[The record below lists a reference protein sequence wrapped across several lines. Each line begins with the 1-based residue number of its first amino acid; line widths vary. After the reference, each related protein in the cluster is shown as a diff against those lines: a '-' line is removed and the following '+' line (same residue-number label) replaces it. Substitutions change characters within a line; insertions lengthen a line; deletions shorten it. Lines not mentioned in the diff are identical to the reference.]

1 MKYLKITFTAFLL
14 SLTTIISSQNSE
26 LLSKLPETKEQF
38 ISSEKNV
45 LATIEWIENTP
56 IDQEKDK
63 HKEQYALLVGWLT
76 NTPTVTLEINANIL
90 IFTKKNSELLMFFMA
105 GWTKY
110 SLENNYSN
118 DVLQGNLAGI
128 RSAINIY
135 SKGGLKKDKKMDR
148 LIKLDENDELDKWVS
163 EQLSK

>member
-90 IFTKKNSELLMFFMA
+90 IFTKKNSE
-105 GWTKY
+105 
-110 SLENNYSN
+110 
-118 DVLQGNLAGI
+118 
-128 RSAINIY
+128 
-135 SKGGLKKDKKMDR
+135 
-148 LIKLDENDELDKWVS
+148 
-163 EQLSK
+163 

>member
-1 MKYLKITFTAFLL
+1 
-14 SLTTIISSQNSE
+14 
-26 LLSKLPETKEQF
+26 
-38 ISSEKNV
+38 
-45 LATIEWIENTP
+45 
-56 IDQEKDK
+56 
-63 HKEQYALLVGWLT
+63 
-76 NTPTVTLEINANIL
+76 
-90 IFTKKNSELLMFFMA
+90 MA

-118 DVLQGNLAGI
+118 DVLQGNIAGI

>member
-1 MKYLKITFTAFLL
+1 MKITITAFLL
-14 SLTTIISSQNSE
+14 CLTMYVSAQQSQ
-26 LLSKLPETKEQF
+26 LLSNIPETKEQF

-45 LATIEWIENTP
+45 LATIDWMENTP

-63 HKEQYALLVGWLT
+63 HKEQYALLLGWLT
-76 NTPTVTLEINANIL
+76 NTPTITLEINANIL

-135 SKGGLKKDKKMDR
+135 NEGGLKKDKKMQK
-148 LIKLDENDELDKWVS
+148 LVELDEKGELEKWVS
-163 EQLSK
+163 EELKK

>member
-128 RSAINIY
+128 RSAIHIY